1 MTNEELVMKI
11 KAGEDVAENMLQL
24 YDQLKA
30 YIHSCACKY
39 RKLIEL
45 EDLEQEGFLALY
57 PAVDGY
63 DSAQGVKFLSYASYW
78 IEQRMRR
85 YVQNNRSTLRVPEY
99 RQERLSQLKRF
110 RSNFEREYGRKPSEW
125 ESCCFLKISPEEYR
139 EREKTGNT
147 DYCVSLD
154 TPLSAFDDE
163 SVTLGDNMVSAG
175 ILEDDII
182 EKLRAEELSR
192 TLLEMIDNLPGKQP
206 LVMKKRFWENKSFRV
221 IGEPMGITAEAVR
234 QIEAKGLRE
243 LRKTGNIRKLEQLLP
258 EDLR

>member
-11 KAGEDVAENMLQL
+11 KAGEDAAENMLQL

-85 YVQNNRSTLRVPEY
+85 YVQNNRSTLRVPAY

-110 RSNFEREYGRKPSEW
+110 RSNFEREHGRKPSEW
-125 ESCCFLKISPEEYR
+125 ESCCLLEITPKEYR

-154 TPLSAFDDE
+154 TPLSAFEDD
-163 SVTLGDNMVSAG
+163 SVTLGDNMMSPG

-192 TLLEMIDNLPGKQP
+192 TLWEMIDNLPGKQP

>member
-30 YIHSCACKY
+30 YIHSYACKY
-39 RKLIEL
+39 RKIIDL

-57 PAVDGY
+57 PAIDGY
-63 DSAQGVKFLSYASYW
+63 DPAQGVKFLSYASYW

-85 YVQNNRSTLRVPEY
+85 YVRNNRSALRVPEY

-110 RSNFEREYGRKPSEW
+110 RSNFEREHGRKPSEW
-125 ESCCFLKISPEEYR
+125 ESCCLLEITPEEYK

-154 TPLSAFDDE
+154 TPLSAFEDE
-163 SVTLGDNMVSAG
+163 SVTLGDNMVSSG

-192 TLLEMIDNLPGKQP
+192 TLWEMIDNLPGKQP

-221 IGEPMGITAEAVR
+221 IGEPLGITAEAVR

-258 EDLR
+258 EDIR